1 MKKIFLFAALF
12 LLFNL
17 PVAYSQQSDSA
28 YTRMITELET
38 RISQVKALPKEQLA
52 KYHPL
57 LSDVENRKNNM
68 IFLMKTPAE
77 KRDDSWAKLINQNYT
92 KASEKLDKIPLR

>member
-17 PVAYSQQSDSA
+17 PAAYSQQNDSA
-28 YTRMITELET
+28 YTQMITELES
-38 RISQVKALPKEQLA
+38 RISQVKALPKDELA

-68 IFLMKTPAE
+68 KFLMKTPSE
-77 KRDDSWAKLINQNYT
+77 KRDESWTKLMTQNYT